1 MYEHHLVDVAN
12 LHALLEAVRNGP
24 LAGRRRLCES
34 DRATKGTRGRT
45 VADTS
50 DAHVADARNR
60 SVAGHAGRHLDLHVE
75 LCAGGERDTLDAE
88 AGDILGDFGALEGGL
103 GGPARG
109 TIDISGEGACAVLVD
124 LGTC

>member
-1 MYEHHLVDVAN
+1 M
-12 LHALLEAVRNGP
+12 ALLRAADDCVKATEPPKGP
-24 LAGRRRLCES
+24 AAAPLRT
-34 DRATKGTRGRT
+34 RATHTLL
-45 VADTS
+45 
-50 DAHVADARNR
+50 
-60 SVAGHAGRHLDLHVE
+60 AGHAGRHLDLHVE